1 MSRCIK
7 SLYLL
12 SIQNSVNNVKVLLY
26 ITVKGGKLMKIRFSS
41 NVFKRGK
48 DSNSKKKIKKITL
61 KSKRFI
67 GVNSIKL
74 KYKLYISFAILII
87 CTLAASMVGITNIR
101 KINMQSKNMYEYN
114 LKSIAL
120 LHSIRENI
128 FLDLNTISL
137 LSQYHSDAELV
148 KMNASTKKI
157 DGLIEQFKSIS
168 KTDVNK
174 NLMDML
180 QSNYKAYKENKIEF
194 EKLVKEPNS
203 DKLFTV
209 ATIKSKA
216 SIIDLNLETLIEY
229 NEKQANLADEIND
242 KTYDNVMISSLAIL
256 IFSIV
261 LCIVISIAMSAN
273 IGSQVK
279 KILVVANLLKDKNL
293 GVDIE
298 ASGRD
303 EFSEIARALIGTKD
317 SIKEIIS
324 NVNNMA
330 EDMGTTSEELSA
342 TIEEIASTMD
352 EVNTNT
358 ETIVKGTEELS
369 ALTEEV
375 SSSTIELNESITNL
389 SQKSQLGSKISNDI
403 EKRAVEVESK
413 TNESLKRADDLVKI
427 NQQKIVEAINEGKI
441 VNEVRI
447 MADTIGSIAAQT
459 NLLSLNAAI
468 EAARAGEQG
477 RGFAVVADE
486 VRKLADQSAMTVNQ
500 IQSIVK
506 RVQAA
511 FDNLS
516 NTADEM
522 LKFMVNNIKP
532 DYVYFVEASTQYA
545 EDAKHISNVSNEIAN
560 SATEMAAAMEQI
572 GSAMRHVASTSQ
584 EGLRNSEQI
593 SSSISDT
600 SRALDEIS
608 KSAVVQAEMSE
619 KINKI
624 IKEFKLD

>member
-1 MSRCIK
+1 
-7 SLYLL
+7 
-12 SIQNSVNNVKVLLY
+12 
-26 ITVKGGKLMKIRFSS
+26 MKIRFSS

-48 DSNSKKKIKKITL
+48 DSTSKKKIKKITL

-120 LHSIRENI
+120 LHSIRESI

-137 LSQYHSDAELV
+137 LSQYQSDAELV

-180 QSNYKAYKENKIEF
+180 QNNYKAYKENKSEF
-194 EKLVKEPNS
+194 EKLVKEPDS

-229 NEKQANLADEIND
+229 NEKQAYLADEIND
-242 KTYDNVMISSLAIL
+242 KTYNNVMVTSLAIL
-256 IFSIV
+256 ILSII
-261 LCIVISIAMSAN
+261 LSIVISIAISAN
-273 IGSQVK
+273 ISSQVK

-293 GVDIE
+293 GIDIK

-303 EFSEIARALIGTKD
+303 EFSEIIRALIGTKD

-375 SSSTIELNESITNL
+375 SSSTIELNESITIL

-441 VNEVRI
+441 VNEVRV

-545 EDAKHISNVSNEIAN
+545 EDAKHISNVSHEIAN

-572 GSAMRHVASTSQ
+572 GSAMKNVASTSQ
-584 EGLRNSEQI
+584 EGLKNSEQI

-608 KSAVVQAEMSE
+608 KTAVVQAEMSE
-619 KINKI
+619 KINRI

>member
-1 MSRCIK
+1 
-7 SLYLL
+7 
-12 SIQNSVNNVKVLLY
+12 
-26 ITVKGGKLMKIRFSS
+26 
-41 NVFKRGK
+41 
-48 DSNSKKKIKKITL
+48 
-61 KSKRFI
+61 
-67 GVNSIKL
+67 
-74 KYKLYISFAILII
+74 
-87 CTLAASMVGITNIR
+87 
-101 KINMQSKNMYEYN
+101 
-114 LKSIAL
+114 
-120 LHSIRENI
+120 
-128 FLDLNTISL
+128 
-137 LSQYHSDAELV
+137 
-148 KMNASTKKI
+148 
-157 DGLIEQFKSIS
+157 
-168 KTDVNK
+168 
-174 NLMDML
+174 
-180 QSNYKAYKENKIEF
+180 
-194 EKLVKEPNS
+194 
-203 DKLFTV
+203 
-209 ATIKSKA
+209 
-216 SIIDLNLETLIEY
+216 
-229 NEKQANLADEIND
+229 
-242 KTYDNVMISSLAIL
+242 
-256 IFSIV
+256 
-261 LCIVISIAMSAN
+261 
-273 IGSQVK
+273 
-279 KILVVANLLKDKNL
+279 
-293 GVDIE
+293 
-298 ASGRD
+298 
-303 EFSEIARALIGTKD
+303 
-317 SIKEIIS
+317 
-324 NVNNMA
+324 
-330 EDMGTTSEELSA
+330 
-342 TIEEIASTMD
+342 MD

-413 TNESLKRADDLVKI
+413 TNESLKRADDLVKL

-441 VNEVRI
+441 VNEVRV

-572 GSAMRHVASTSQ
+572 GSAMKNVASTSQ
-584 EGLRNSEQI
+584 EGLKNSEQI

-608 KSAVVQAEMSE
+608 KTAVVQAEMSE
-619 KINKI
+619 KINRI